1 MTKKYKIIYDRSLCI
16 GAGTCVAINPK
27 SWELDNRDNKA
38 NLLNSKLKE
47 GTADTFELEIDENTF
62 DIELEAA
69 KGCPVNCIHIIDM
82 ETGKQ
87 LI

>member
-27 SWELDNRDNKA
+27 SWELDSDNKA

-47 GTADTFELEIDENTF
+47 GATDTFELEIDESTF
-62 DIELEAA
+62 EIELEAA

-82 ETGKQ
+82 ETGEQ